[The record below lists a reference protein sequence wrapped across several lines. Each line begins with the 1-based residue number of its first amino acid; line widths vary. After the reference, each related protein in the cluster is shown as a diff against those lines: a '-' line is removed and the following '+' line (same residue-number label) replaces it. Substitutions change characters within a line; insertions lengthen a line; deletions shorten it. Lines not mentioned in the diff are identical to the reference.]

1 MKKFVSESLNE
12 WLNEQKE
19 EAPTYGCV
27 MLDTN
32 MKDWKDVH
40 IGGIDPGDVF
50 VKPLDQS
57 FGLEENPHMTVI
69 YGIHEDSVDPEQ
81 IMSVI
86 EENMEDVTVEISKIS
101 IFENGEYDVV
111 KYDIPVTEQLLAYR
125 KMFENNFEN
134 TQSFPD
140 YHPHMTIAYVKPGM
154 GKKYV
159 SDLDEPFEV
168 TFNKG
173 VYSFH
178 EKDEDGNIEIIRKE
192 YVFKDDEEEF
202 VL

>member
-1 MKKFVSESLNE
+1 MERFQSFKS
-12 WLNEQKE
+12 WLLEQEEK

-32 MKDWKDVH
+32 MRDWEDIH
-40 IGGIDPGDVF
+40 ISGIDPNDVF
-50 VKPLDQS
+50 IKPLDQS

-69 YGIHEDSVDPEQ
+69 YGIHENEVDPEV
-81 IMSVI
+81 IMEVI
-86 EENMEDVTVEISKIS
+86 KENMEDVTVMISKIS
-101 IFENGEYDVV
+101 NFESEEYDVV
-111 KYDIPVTEQLLAYR
+111 KYDIPVTEQIAHYR

-134 TQSFPD
+134 TQSFTE
-140 YHPHMTIAYVKPGM
+140 YHPHMTIAYVKPGT

-159 SDLDEPFEV
+159 SDLDQPFEV

-173 VYSFH
+173 VYSWH
-178 EKDEDGNIEIIRKE
+178 EKDDDGNVELKRKE
-192 YVFKDDEEEF
+192 HVFKDDEEEF